1 MPTTVPDLEDEFD
14 DYRATRMRPGPTRR
28 EPLILRRHNLAAS
41 VLCEALA
48 DELDSMVALRVV
60 SLTTGQVDAVAAGL
74 ARSLEPWHVSVTRT
88 DGYEVHQLTVNAE
101 VHR

>member
-1 MPTTVPDLEDEFD
+1 MPTTVPDVEDEFD
-14 DYRATRMRPGPTRR
+14 DYRATRMHPARR

>member
-1 MPTTVPDLEDEFD
+1 MPITVPDLEDEFD
-14 DYRATRMRPGPTRR
+14 DYRATRMHSGPPRR

-41 VLCEALA
+41 VLCEAIA
-48 DELDSMVALRVV
+48 DALDSMVALRVV